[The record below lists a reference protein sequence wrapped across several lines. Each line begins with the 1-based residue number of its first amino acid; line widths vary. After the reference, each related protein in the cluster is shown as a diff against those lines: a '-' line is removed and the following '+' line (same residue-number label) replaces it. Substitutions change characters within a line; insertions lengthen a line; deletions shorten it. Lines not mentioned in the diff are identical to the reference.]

1 MANHDMAAPG
11 MPAPAAYAAPAA
23 ELESVRSRALMVG
36 VAGLVAC
43 GIGFVVARDHL
54 FRSWLVAYLLFL
66 GIALGSMALLMIQH
80 LSGGAWGVFR
90 RVFEASTRTLPLLAL
105 LFLPVVLGMGTLYPW
120 AHPEHVQADA
130 ILQHKALYLNVPFF
144 LVRALVYF
152 AGWIA
157 FAWMLTRLSRRQD
170 EGDASVNLRIQHL
183 SGAGIVF
190 YAFSVTAAA
199 IDWIM
204 SINPHWYS
212 TLFGFIL
219 VGGQGLAALSFTIVI
234 SAFLVRHS
242 PMEHVFKPSHFH
254 DLGKLSLAFVM
265 LWAYFNFS
273 QFMLTYAA
281 NLVEEIPYFISRI
294 SHGWQYLAVFLVVFH
309 FAVPFLLL
317 LSRDLKRT
325 PHRLVWVAA
334 ALLVIRYV
342 DLFMLVSPEFDA
354 SGANLHLLAGEH
366 ESTIFVHW
374 LDFAAPLAIGGL
386 WVWMFLTQLL
396 QRPLLAFADPY
407 LREALES
414 TGGH

>member
-1 MANHDMAAPG
+1 MADTTAA
-11 MPAPAAYAAPAA
+11 AHTAYAAPA
-23 ELESVRSRALMVG
+23 ELEALRSKALVVG
-36 VAGLVAC
+36 AVGLVAC
-43 GIGFVVARDHL
+43 GIGFVVDRDHL

-66 GIALGSMALLMIQH
+66 GIALGSLGLLMIQH

-90 RVFEASTRTLPLLAL
+90 RVFEASSRTLPLLAL
-105 LFLPVVLGMGTLYPW
+105 LFLPVVLGMGSLYPW
-120 AHPEHVQADA
+120 MHPEHVQSDEV
-130 ILQHKALYLNVPFF
+130 LRHKALYLNTPFF
-144 LVRALVYF
+144 LARTLVYF
-152 AGWIA
+152 AGWI
-157 FAWMLTRLSRRQD
+157 FIAWTLTRWSRRQD
-170 EGDASVNLRIQHL
+170 EGDASVTMRIQYL
-183 SGAGIVF
+183 CGGGLVF
-190 YAFSVTAAA
+190 YAFAATFAA

-212 TLFGFIL
+212 TLFGFIFI
-219 VGGQGLAALSFTIVI
+219 GGQGLAALSFTIVI
-234 SAFLVRHS
+234 SAVLVRHS
-242 PMEHVFKPSHFH
+242 PMEQVFKPSHFH

-294 SHGWQYLAVFLVVFH
+294 NHGWQYLAVFLVIFH

-325 PHRLVWVAA
+325 PYRLVWVAA

-342 DLFMLVSPEFDA
+342 DLFMLVSPEFDVT
-354 SGANLHLLAGEH
+354 GANLHLLAGEH
-366 ESTIFVHW
+366 ESRIFVHW
-374 LDFAAPLAIGGL
+374 LDFAAPLAVGGL
-386 WVWMFLTQLL
+386 WLWMFITQLM